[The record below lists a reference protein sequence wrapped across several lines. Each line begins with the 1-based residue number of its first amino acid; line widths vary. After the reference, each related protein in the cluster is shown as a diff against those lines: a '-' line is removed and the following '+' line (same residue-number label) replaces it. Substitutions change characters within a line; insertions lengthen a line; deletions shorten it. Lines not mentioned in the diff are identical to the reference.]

1 MYSTDVFI
9 ILWYY
14 AVDLE
19 ESSSTVVLSVF
30 LDACGFRK
38 KRQMKRHKYNLGFIS
53 DDIIYNHVQDTVLQY
68 KTYINLAEFNSNLID
83 PIKLTFDAKVYGMT
97 FDEIINSESV
107 RQIDKSNTNHI
118 GFFHQNLFKYA
129 GHGWFVPLQGFDV
142 VNEEQNIYVEMKNK
156 HNTMNSSSSQAT
168 YMKMQQK
175 LIENPSATCLLVET
189 IAKKSQN
196 IEWKVRFGGNT
207 YTHDRIRRVSM
218 DKFYE
223 IVFGDKYAFMK
234 LCRKLPLILE
244 DVVSNGSKG
253 IIENT
258 VYDELKEV
266 SSDTLKGLYLLAF
279 QTYEGF
285 DKF

>member
-1 MYSTDVFI
+1 
-9 ILWYY
+9 
-14 AVDLE
+14 
-19 ESSSTVVLSVF
+19 
-30 LDACGFRK
+30 
-38 KRQMKRHKYNLGFIS
+38 MKRHKYNLGFIS
-53 DDIIYNHVQDTVLQY
+53 DDSIYNHVQDTVLQY

-129 GHGWFVPLQGFDV
+129 GHGWLVPLQGFDV
-142 VNEEQNIYVEMKNK
+142 VNEEQNIYVEMKNN